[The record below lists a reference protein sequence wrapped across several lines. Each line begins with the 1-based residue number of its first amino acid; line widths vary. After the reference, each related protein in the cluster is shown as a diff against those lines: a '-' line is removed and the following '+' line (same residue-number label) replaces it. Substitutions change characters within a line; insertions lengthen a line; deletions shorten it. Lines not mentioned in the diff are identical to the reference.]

1 MDRFAILEKV
11 RQPEERLL
19 FAKALDQA
27 AFSLKRNRPAFTD
40 FFRPEEA
47 ARFLTAM
54 QRQEDLCIRPWGG
67 WDGAERVMLGF
78 CPAGQEMD
86 LAWFPLAAVEIR
98 WNKFS
103 AAPGHRDILGSVL
116 GLGIDRSKTG
126 DILFLQDRAL
136 IFATAEMAA
145 FIASGLERVG
155 RAPVKCRQLSAW
167 QDILPEEKT
176 QQIQKTV
183 SSMRLDAVL
192 GAAFPLSR
200 SKAQEL
206 IRAEK
211 VSIQHQPVTKAEKI
225 VQEGDLISVRGY
237 GRVKV
242 LQDEGKTKKDRIRIT
257 LLLY

>member
-67 WDGAERVMLGF
+67 WD
-78 CPAGQEMD
+78 EMD